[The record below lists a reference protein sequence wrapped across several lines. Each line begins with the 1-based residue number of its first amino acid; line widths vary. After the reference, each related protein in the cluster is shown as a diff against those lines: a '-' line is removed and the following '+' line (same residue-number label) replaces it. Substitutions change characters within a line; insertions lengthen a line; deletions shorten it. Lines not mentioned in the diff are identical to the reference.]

1 MPDVT
6 VLMAVYNGE
15 RHIGRAMESVLSQ
28 THQNFQFVI
37 VDDGSTDRTRD
48 VVLSYGDPRVRLVV
62 MDRNVGLSAALN
74 EGLRLTDAPLVARQD
89 ADDVSEPTR
98 LERQIAVMTA
108 QPGLA
113 LLGSQ
118 AVAIGDDGTPIGTVR
133 RCVEP
138 ATIRWFSVFD
148 NPFIHTSV
156 MFRRD
161 AARALGGFNAV
172 YDPFSQDYDLWC
184 RIMDKHD
191 VANLPDALVRY
202 RVSETSI
209 IGALDAENADNQYK
223 GRFERMVMELVA
235 TQARR
240 VFGAAAI
247 SDADASLM
255 AGLVLGIDV
264 RRIENFLSLFE
275 RLLGRYQELCPD
287 WSSTDFYR
295 TLGRQFEA
303 LAFRVRPATRRSTLE
318 IYMHV
323 LRHHPTVAASVSWPR
338 TMAML
343 LLGKAGRDRLARWK
357 RRHPVLAR
365 S

>member
-1 MPDVT
+1 
-6 VLMAVYNGE
+6 MAVYNGD
-15 RHIGRAMESVLSQ
+15 RHVGRAIESVLSQ

-37 VDDGSTDRTRD
+37 VDDGSTDRTRE
-48 VVLSYGDPRVRLVV
+48 VVLSYRDPRVRLVV
-62 MDRNVGLSAALN
+62 MNRNVGLSAALN
-74 EGLRLTDAPLVARQD
+74 EGLRQANASLVASQD
-89 ADDVSEPTR
+89 AEDVSEPSR
-98 LERQIAVMTA
+98 LERQFAVMTA
-108 QPGLA
+108 QPRLA

-118 AVAIGDDGTPIGTVR
+118 AVAIAEDGTPIGIVR

-156 MFRRD
+156 IFRSGV
-161 AARALGGFNAV
+161 ARALGGFNAA

-184 RIMDKHD
+184 RIMDTHD
-191 VANLPDALVRY
+191 VANMPDTLVRY

-209 IGALDAENADNQYK
+209 IGALDAENGDDQYK
-223 GRFERMVMELVA
+223 GRFERIVRELVA

-264 RRIENFLSLFE
+264 VRLENFLSLFE

-287 WSSTDFYR
+287 WSSTDFRR
-295 TLGRQFEA
+295 TLSRQFEA
-303 LAFRVRPATRRSTLE
+303 LAFRARPATRQSTLS

-338 TMAML
+338 TIAML

-357 RRHPVLAR
+357 RRRPVLAR